1 MFCYNIIIIV
11 LTGKGLKNM
20 KKFLAMALGFSI
32 IFTTTSCGSKKDI
45 SENNPANESQQIEV
59 EKPKYNDGNDRPIAI
74 MIDNDGSDS
83 WPHSG
88 LDDAYLI
95 YEMYVEG
102 GATRLMAL
110 FKGKD
115 TKKIGPVRSA
125 RHYYFDFAFEH
136 DAMYTAFGWSPRAG
150 AELPKIGLDFIN
162 GIKGSDYK
170 YFWREEKYR
179 GDYHSVYTSIEKLK
193 QGAEDKGYEMTTDKK
208 FMEYN
213 DEFTPIKG
221 GYSALSIKIPYAGFY
236 SVTYNYDETTKTY
249 KRTLNS
255 NTPHQSPEGVPYA
268 PTNIIIQK
276 AKNYNLNDGSQRQ
289 HIETVG
295 SGDAIYITGGQAMD
309 IKWSKASRKE
319 RTIYTDLNGNEI
331 KLNPAQTFINI
342 VPPSM
347 TLTIQ

>member
-1 MFCYNIIIIV
+1 MCLTLTVSFSSCKKNENTLENVTPPEVQEEIKPEIPEYN
-11 LTGKGLKNM
+11 
-20 KKFLAMALGFSI
+20 S
-32 IFTTTSCGSKKDI
+32 
-45 SENNPANESQQIEV
+45 
-59 EKPKYNDGNDRPIAI
+59 GNDRPIAI

-88 LDDAYLI
+88 LNDAYMI

-102 GATRLMAL
+102 GATRLMAI

-115 TKKIGPVRSA
+115 TQKIGPIRSA

-136 DAMYTAFGWSPRAG
+136 DALYTAFGWSPRAG
-150 AELPKIGLDFIN
+150 AELPRIGLPFIN
-162 GIKGSDYK
+162 GIKGSDYS

-179 GDYHSVYTSIEKLK
+179 GDYHSVYTSIDKLK
-193 QGAEDKGYEMTTDKK
+193 KGFTDKGYELTTDKK

-213 DEFTPIKG
+213 KEFTDLEG
-221 GYSALSIKIPYAGFY
+221 GYPASTIRIPYAGFY
-236 SVTYNYDETTKTY
+236 SVTYTYDAENKYY

-255 NTPHQSPEGVPYA
+255 SRLHESPDGIPYA
-268 PTNIIIQK
+268 PSNIIIQK
-276 AKNYNLNDGSQRQ
+276 AKNYNLGDGSQRQ

-295 SGDAIYITGGQAMD
+295 SGEGIYITGGQAID
-309 IKWSKASRKE
+309 IKWSKASRTE

-331 KLNPAQTFINI
+331 KLNPEQTWINI
-342 VPPSM
+342 VPPTL